1 MFNLII
7 SLGVTTY
14 VLLITTII
22 FITVGRMKRV
32 KRKRIF
38 FKLHQI
44 FAITTAV
51 LATVHG
57 TLAALYFYGVI

>member
-1 MFNLII
+1 
-7 SLGVTTY
+7 
-14 VLLITTII
+14 
-22 FITVGRMKRV
+22 MKRV

-44 FAITTAV
+44 FAITTAA

-57 TLAALYFYGVI
+57 TLAALYFYGII

>member
-1 MFNLII
+1 MINLII
-7 SLGVTTY
+7 ALGLTTY
-14 VLLITTII
+14 ALMAATII
-22 FITVGRMKRV
+22 FILVGRMKRV

-44 FAITTAV
+44 FSIAAAV

-57 TLAALYFYGVI
+57 TLAALYFYGII

>member
-7 SLGVTTY
+7 SLGIVTY

-32 KRKRIF
+32 KRKKIL

-44 FAITTAV
+44 FAIATAV

-57 TLAALYFYGVI
+57 TIAALYFYGII

>member
-7 SLGVTTY
+7 SLGIITY
-14 VLLITTII
+14 VLLITTIV

-32 KRKRIF
+32 KRKKIF

-44 FAITTAV
+44 FSIAAAA

-57 TLAALYFYGVI
+57 TLAALYFYGII